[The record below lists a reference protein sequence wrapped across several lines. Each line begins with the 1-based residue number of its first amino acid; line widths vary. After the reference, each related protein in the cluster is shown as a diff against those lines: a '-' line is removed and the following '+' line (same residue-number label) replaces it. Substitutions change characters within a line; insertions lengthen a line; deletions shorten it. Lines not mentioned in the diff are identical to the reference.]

1 MLFFYW
7 SVSGKIMKKKF
18 HVEVFGCQMN
28 YADSARIKAVLIHCW
43 FEYVESIEEADVI
56 VFDTCS
62 VRQKSEDKITG
73 KLTQIDPSKKVW
85 ITWCMIQHGMRA
97 NKMTKEKKP
106 QQYRVGNFLW
116 KRSLENLQILGLSN
130 QEIKDFQSSV
140 SKTDFNETAGKN
152 EYKKSIIPI
161 NYAFNPMFGNLAKTF
176 PNVELFFRID
186 DVGLLPF
193 ILPKLGYEIDDTEQ
207 LWNEYEKILPENIN
221 TSMNKHNKTAYVPIS
236 TGCNQFCS
244 YCIVP
249 YARGLERNFE
259 VEHIVNEVKMHLVNG
274 VKEIV
279 LLGQIVNKHPKFVEI
294 LKEILKLDWLEWL
307 RYTSPYPTYYSD
319 ELLALHEQEEK
330 LCPHIHIPLQSGSDP
345 VLRKMFRW
353 YTAQQSYDFLN
364 KIKGLKRD
372 IAITTDIIV
381 GFTDETEEDFQKTLD
396 VVEYWSFDMIY
407 IGVYSP
413 RPGTYAD
420 RKLVDNV
427 SREEK
432 HDRWDRLNTL
442 LNQCSKKNN
451 LAEVGKIR
459 KVLIN
464 EFLWVS
470 RDGVYKYAGYTDN
483 MKQITV
489 FSDDEINLGDFV
501 QVEITKG
508 VVFKLMGKKI

>member
-1 MLFFYW
+1 MGHPEGNEGSSMQKLDSSAKPQNDEHVH
-7 SVSGKIMKKKF
+7 SVP
-18 HVEVFGCQMN
+18 N
-28 YADSARIKAVLIHCW
+28 RPPLDPVL
-43 FEYVESIEEADVI
+43 
-56 VFDTCS
+56 
-62 VRQKSEDKITG
+62 
-73 KLTQIDPSKKVW
+73 DPSPRLVGELPSEGSPQKASPW
-85 ITWCMIQHGMRA
+85 RRGARRAERSYTEGGIQGGSHQQG
-97 NKMTKEKKP
+97 NKAE
-106 QQYRVGNFLW
+106 V
-116 KRSLENLQILGLSN
+116 
-130 QEIKDFQSSV
+130 
-140 SKTDFNETAGKN
+140 NE
-152 EYKKSIIPI
+152 KSIIPI
-161 NYAFNPMFGNLAKTF
+161 NYAFNPMFGRLVETF
-176 PNVELFFRID
+176 PNIELFFRID

-193 ILPKLGYEIDDTEQ
+193 ILPQLGYAIADTEQ

-221 TSMNKHNKTAYVPIS
+221 TSMNKHNKTVYIPIS

-259 VEHIVNEVKMHLVNG
+259 VEHIVNEAKMHLKNG

-294 LKEILKLDWLEWL
+294 LQAILQLDGLEWL

-345 VLRKMFRW
+345 VLKKMFRG
-353 YTAQQSYDFLN
+353 YTAQQAYDFLD
-364 KIKGLKRD
+364 KIKGLKRK
-372 IAITTDIIV
+372 ISITTDIIV

-396 VVEYWSFDMIY
+396 IVKYGSFDMIY

-420 RKLVDNV
+420 RKLLDNV

-442 LNQCSKKNN
+442 LNQCSKQNN
-451 LAEVGKIR
+451 LAEVGNIR

-464 EFLWVS
+464 EFLGVA

-483 MKQITV
+483 MKQITI
-489 FSDDEINLGDFV
+489 FSDDEIALGDFV